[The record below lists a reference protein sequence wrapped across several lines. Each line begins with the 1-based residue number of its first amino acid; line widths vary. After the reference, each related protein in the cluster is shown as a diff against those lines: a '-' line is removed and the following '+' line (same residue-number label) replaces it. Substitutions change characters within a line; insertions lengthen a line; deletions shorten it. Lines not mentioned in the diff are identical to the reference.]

1 MVTLTV
7 KVPEETL
14 RRLKE
19 EARAAGCSV
28 ASLVRERIERAVPVD
43 DSFYALTADLAGAA
57 GTGSGRSAT
66 NARAKFSKRSKP
78 R

>member
-19 EARAAGCSV
+19 EARASGRTV
-28 ASLVRERIERAVPVD
+28 ASLVRERIESGGAE
-43 DSFYALTADLAGAA
+43 DSFHALTADLAGAA
-57 GTGSGRSAT
+57 GKGSGRSAT
-66 NARAKFSKRSKP
+66 NARTKFTPRKP
-78 R
+78 T